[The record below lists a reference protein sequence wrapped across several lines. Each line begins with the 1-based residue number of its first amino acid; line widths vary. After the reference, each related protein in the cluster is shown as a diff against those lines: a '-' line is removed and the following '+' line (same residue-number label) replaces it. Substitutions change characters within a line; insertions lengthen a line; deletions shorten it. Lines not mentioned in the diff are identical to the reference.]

1 MKAVVLD
8 ITDGEATV
16 MTKSGD
22 IIGVRDES
30 YEIGQEIMV
39 RRNLGSNIIR
49 FLPAVA
55 AAAVLLL
62 TAGTGSYAYLKP
74 YGTVSL
80 DVNPSIE
87 YSINRFDRVLN
98 ISGVND
104 DGSDIV
110 ASLDVKQLKYRDIE
124 TAIDNTIDQIDA
136 AGYFMDE
143 ENYVVVTANTKAEAH
158 TEELVDKLD
167 KAVSR
172 HDKVKPIS
180 SKVSDDEL
188 EKAHEQGISAGKK
201 MMVDRLDDI
210 SDEKIDRSKWNGK
223 SVKDIVDEYDR
234 IREKKEK
241 PEDDKE
247 DVNGQSPSGNG
258 RSSEYQP
265 DQENSTVDI
274 VTGEPEKSNPDNGS
288 EGRAPEGKTEY
299 DNKPS
304 DNGRQGGGSKPI
316 DNNEPPSEE
325 KNEKG
330 NDIQAPPSDN
340 GNPSPLPDNNDSRGS
355 GEAPISPDNNG
366 DFGGGHPG
374 DGNDPGQHGGMEE
387 PGNSDHGDMFVPQ
400 DGGNAPGGGGNP
412 APPNSNGGF
421 GGEKR

>member
-1 MKAVVLD
+1 MKAVV
-8 ITDGEATV
+8 TDGEATV

-39 RRNLGSNIIR
+39 KRNLGSNIIR

-110 ASLDVKQLKYRDIE
+110 ASLDVKQLKYKDIE

-136 AGYFMDE
+136 AGYFSDE
-143 ENYVVVTANTKAEAH
+143 ENYVVVTANTKAEVH

-167 KAVSR
+167 KAVSS

-247 DVNGQSPSGNG
+247 DVNVQSPSENG
-258 RSSEYQP
+258 RSSSEYQP
-265 DQENSTVDI
+265 DHENKSVDI
-274 VTGEPEKSNPDNGS
+274 LTGEPEMGNSDNGP
-288 EGRAPEGKTEY
+288 EEKAPEEKTEY

-304 DNGRQGGGSKPI
+304 DNGRQGGGSKPA
-316 DNNEPPSEE
+316 DNNEPTSED
-325 KNEKG
+325 KNERG

-340 GNPSPLPDNNDSRGS
+340 GSPSPPPDDNGGQGS
-355 GEAPISPDNNG
+355 GEAPAPLDNNG
-366 DFGGGHPG
+366 DFGCGHPG
-374 DGNDPGQHGGMEE
+374 DGNDPGQHGWMEE
-387 PGNSDHGDMFVPQ
+387 PGYSDHGDMSVPK

-412 APPNSNGGF
+412 APPNGNGGF
-421 GGEKR
+421 GGDNR

>member
-39 RRNLGSNIIR
+39 KRNLGSNIIR

-143 ENYVVVTANTKAEAH
+143 ENYVVVTANTKAEVH

-188 EKAHEQGISAGKK
+188 KKAHEQGISAGKK

-210 SDEKIDRSKWNGK
+210 SDEEIDRSKWNEK
-223 SVKDIVDEYDR
+223 SVKDIADEYDR

-241 PEDDKE
+241 P
-247 DVNGQSPSGNG
+247 
-258 RSSEYQP
+258 YQP
-265 DQENSTVDI
+265 DQEGRSVEI
-274 VTGEPEKSNPDNGS
+274 VTDEPEMNNPEKSNPDNGS
-288 EGRAPEGKTEY
+288 EGKAPEEKTEY
-299 DNKPS
+299 NNKPS
-304 DNGRQGGGSKPI
+304 DNGMQGGDSKPV

-325 KNEKG
+325 KNERG
-330 NDIQAPPSDN
+330 NDVQAPPTDN
-340 GNPSPLPDNNDSRGS
+340 GNPSLPPDDNGSHGSDEAPTPPDNN
-355 GEAPISPDNNG
+355 A

-387 PGNSDHGDMFVPQ
+387 PGHSDHGDMPVPQ
-400 DGGNAPGGGGNP
+400 DGGNAQGGGNP
-412 APPNSNGGF
+412 APPNGNGGF
-421 GGEKR
+421 GGDNR

>member
-49 FLPAVA
+49 FLPAIA

-104 DGSDIV
+104 DGSDIA
-110 ASLDVKQLKYRDIE
+110 ASLDIKQLKYKDIE

-136 AGYFMDE
+136 AGYFSDE
-143 ENYVVVTANTKAEAH
+143 ENYVVVTANTKAEVH

-167 KAVSR
+167 KAVLR
-172 HDKVKPIS
+172 HNKVKPIS

-188 EKAHEQGISAGKK
+188 KKAHEQGVSAGKK

-210 SDEKIDRSKWNGK
+210 SDEEIDRNKWNGK

-234 IREKKEK
+234 IREKKEI
-241 PEDDKE
+241 P
-247 DVNGQSPSGNG
+247 
-258 RSSEYQP
+258 YQP
-265 DQENSTVDI
+265 DQESGSVDI
-274 VTGEPEKSNPDNGS
+274 LTGEPEKNNPDNGS
-288 EGRAPEGKTEY
+288 EEKAQEEKIEY

-304 DNGRQGGGSKPI
+304 DNGRQGVGSKPD
-316 DNNEPPSEE
+316 DNNEPPSDG
-325 KNEKG
+325 KNERG

-340 GNPSPLPDNNDSRGS
+340 GSPSLPPDDNGSHDS
-355 GEAPISPDNNG
+355 GEALTPPDNNG
-366 DFGGGHPG
+366 YFDGGHPG
-374 DGNDPGQHGGMEE
+374 DGNYPGQHGGMEE
-387 PGNSDHGDMFVPQ
+387 PGYSDHGDMSVPQ
-400 DGGNAPGGGGNP
+400 DGGNAPGGGGDS
-412 APPNSNGGF
+412 APPNGNGGF
-421 GGEKR
+421 GGERR